1 MIELENAGLDFHDPH
16 VPSLELCKVCFCGVL
31 AHERFCGKITLG
43 NAAYG
48 TPWESSGHI
57 RSLKVLRNP
66 IGKTA
71 VNFLKLRASQSLQRQ
86 QLEPLP
92 VG

>member
-1 MIELENAGLDFHDPH
+1 MGCKGEFHVSTITCVKITSMSLFKDHRTMIGLENAGLDFHDPH

-48 TPWESSGHI
+48 TPWESPGAH
-57 RSLKVLRNP
+57 
-66 IGKTA
+66 
-71 VNFLKLRASQSLQRQ
+71 
-86 QLEPLP
+86 
-92 VG
+92 

>member
-1 MIELENAGLDFHDPH
+1 MIGLENAGLDFHDPH

-48 TPWESSGHI
+48 TPWESPGAH
-57 RSLKVLRNP
+57 
-66 IGKTA
+66 
-71 VNFLKLRASQSLQRQ
+71 
-86 QLEPLP
+86 
-92 VG
+92 